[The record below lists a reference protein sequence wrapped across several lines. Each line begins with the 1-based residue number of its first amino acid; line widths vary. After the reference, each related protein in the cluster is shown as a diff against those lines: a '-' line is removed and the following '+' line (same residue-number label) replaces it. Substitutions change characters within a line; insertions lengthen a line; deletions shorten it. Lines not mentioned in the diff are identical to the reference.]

1 MLNLAKTEQG
11 IISFIFKRLKAYGQL
26 SKIRLSL
33 MVVFSSVMAY
43 LFEGVAY
50 YWLDIVVL
58 FVGGLMVTC
67 SAISI
72 NQIIEKDTDKLMPRT
87 SNRPLPSG
95 EISIIEAAI
104 FAGVNAVVGILFL
117 TFYFNPIAG
126 LLSALSLMTYGFI
139 YTPFKRISPI
149 AVFIGAI
156 PGALPLLI
164 GSAAAQGYVTTAGY
178 ILFIIQLL
186 WQMPH
191 FWAIAWVLDDD
202 YRKGGFTLLPS
213 GKGKSRDAAIQ
224 IVIYNIALLFVS
236 ALPFIFHYAGVIS
249 FIIALICGF
258 IYLQTAIQLTIDL
271 SVKSAKKLMFASFL
285 YIPIVQIALVLDK
298 I

>member
-1 MLNLAKTEQG
+1 
-11 IISFIFKRLKAYGQL
+11 
-26 SKIRLSL
+26 
-33 MVVFSSVMAY
+33 
-43 LFEGVAY
+43 
-50 YWLDIVVL
+50 
-58 FVGGLMVTC
+58 
-67 SAISI
+67 
-72 NQIIEKDTDKLMPRT
+72 MPRT
-87 SNRPLPSG
+87 SKRPLPSG

-104 FAGVNAVVGILFL
+104 FAGVNAVGGILFL

-126 LLSALSLMTYGFI
+126 LLAALSLMIYGFI

-178 ILFIIQLL
+178 ILFTIQLL

-191 FWAIAWVLDDD
+191 FWAIAWVMDED

-236 ALPFIFHYAGVIS
+236 ALPFMLNYAGLVS
-249 FIIALICGF
+249 LIIALICGF
-258 IYLQTAIQLTIDL
+258 IYLQSAIQLTIDL
-271 SVKSAKKLMFASFL
+271 SVKSARKLMFASFL
-285 YIPIVQIALVLDK
+285 YIPIVQIALILDK